1 MNAKSEKP
9 SFIIRE
15 TSPTDMR
22 WIKTLI
28 EERWGAQ
35 TIVVHN
41 TVYFPYLF
49 PGFIA
54 IAEEHNL
61 GLITY
66 RISGSA
72 CEIITLN
79 SLEEKVGIGSSLVEA
94 VRTKAHQ
101 RGCKRLWLITTN
113 DNVRAQ
119 DFYKK
124 RGFSVKAVHAGAVD
138 AARKI
143 KPQIPLVGE
152 NGIPIHD
159 EIEMELNLD

>member
-1 MNAKSEKP
+1 MIVKPDKP
-9 SFIIRE
+9 SFVIRE
-15 TSPTDMR
+15 TSPADMQ

-54 IAEEHNL
+54 AADEHNL

-66 RISGSA
+66 RISGNA

-94 VRTKAHQ
+94 VHAKA
-101 RGCKRLWLITTN
+101 RKSGCKRLWLITTN
-113 DNVRAQ
+113 DNLPAQ
-119 DFYKK
+119 EFYKK
-124 RGFSVKAVHAGAVD
+124 RGFIVKAVHAGAVD

-143 KPQIPLVGE
+143 KPQIPIVGE

-159 EIEMELNLD
+159 EIEMEKNLD